1 MRRAGGGHSRGGIGA
16 RLVFLL
22 IFAGTAWFFF
32 TELRA
37 NWVSMQLAGLRFHA
51 AGMLAALA
59 MVVASYLAAGVAWY
73 EGINACPVGERTSLG
88 TSMAVVNITQMTKY
102 LPGKVWSYALQ
113 MFLMEGRGVPRTF
126 VLYVNILVT
135 LSMLLLAAIPGL
147 LYVALSVHQVPRF
160 LSVPLLCIVAAAYG
174 GLLFLNGRVMRLIV
188 RLAERIFRT
197 NAGFYEVPLPVLLR
211 MQAWLLLGS
220 ALFGLAACAVCYG
233 IGWPVQAALLF
244 PVAAATL
251 LSDLLGFVMVLAPGG
266 LGVREGAMFVLL
278 NDISGKNIALLLPLA
293 VRAVTLASDL
303 ILGVSAF
310 LLFRK
315 HAPKELPIR
324 RT

>member
-1 MRRAGGGHSRGGIGA
+1 M
-16 RLVFLL
+16 RLVFLAV
-22 IFAGTAWFFF
+22 FTGTAWFFF

-37 NWVSMQLAGLRFHA
+37 NWASVQLAGLRFHA
-51 AGMLAALA
+51 PGMLAALA
-59 MVVASYLAAGVAWY
+59 MVLASYLVVGVAWH
-73 EGINACPVGERTSLG
+73 EGINACPVGQRTGLG

-160 LSVPLLCIVAAAYG
+160 LSVPLLFSVAAAYG

-211 MQAWLLLGS
+211 MQAWLFLGS

-233 IGWPVQAALLF
+233 IGWPVTAALVF

-251 LSDLLGFVMVLAPGG
+251 LSDLIGFIMLPAPGG
-266 LGVREGAMFVLL
+266 LGIREGAMFVLL
-278 NDISGKNIALLLPLA
+278 DDISGKSVALLLPLV
-293 VRAVTLASDL
+293 VRSVTLASDL
-303 ILGVSAF
+303 ILGISAF
-310 LLFRK
+310 ILFRS
-315 HAPKELPIR
+315 HARKEPPIR
-324 RT
+324 RM